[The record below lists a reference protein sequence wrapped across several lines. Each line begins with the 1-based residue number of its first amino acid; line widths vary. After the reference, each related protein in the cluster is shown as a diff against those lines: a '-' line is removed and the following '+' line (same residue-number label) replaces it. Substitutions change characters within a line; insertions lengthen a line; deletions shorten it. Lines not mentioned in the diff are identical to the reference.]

1 MQLRS
6 IPWNQGVI
14 PSGCA
19 LYTMSTHTP
28 CCREAMGVEGIDV
41 VGVSAAIANA
51 VYRAT
56 GRPVRSLPITVE
68 QLL

>member
-1 MQLRS
+1 
-6 IPWNQGVI
+6 
-14 PSGCA
+14 
-19 LYTMSTHTP
+19 
-28 CCREAMGVEGIDV
+28 MGVEGIDM